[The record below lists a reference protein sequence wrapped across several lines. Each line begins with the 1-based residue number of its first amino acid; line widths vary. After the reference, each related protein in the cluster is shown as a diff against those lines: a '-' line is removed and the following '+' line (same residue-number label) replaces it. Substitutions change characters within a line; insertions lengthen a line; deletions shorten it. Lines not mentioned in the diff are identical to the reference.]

1 VDFEL
6 TDDQVS
12 LQEGIRAFCD
22 GRFPPDTVRAI
33 EDAGG
38 RLDRERWQELGDT
51 GVFSLRL
58 PESEGGL
65 GFGMPEAALVFEEL
79 GRALVPGPL
88 VATELA
94 ARFVPGAAEGAT
106 VVGFVDAGDEVL
118 AIEHPVDL
126 DALLVL
132 DDDGVRVVDA
142 RTVAGTDAE
151 RPLDALTPIRFITD
165 ALPGGERVLDRDGAA
180 RLRVEGVVL
189 TAAIQLGIA
198 GRTVE
203 LATEYAKEREQ
214 FGRPIGSFQAVK
226 HIAAD
231 MLVRTEVARGA
242 VYAAQGDWATGGLW
256 PSMSTTLW
264 NLRTGEVTDL
274 GTHRAGNAVNASGWV
289 VADNSVLRD
298 GAAVE
303 LAVPSG
309 QTSRAADISDTGL
322 VVGHAQAKDGGNN
335 LGPRVWHC

>member
-22 GRFPPDTVRAI
+22 GRFPPDAVRAI
-33 EDAGG
+33 EDTGG

-65 GFGMPEAALVFEEL
+65 GLGMPEAALVFEEL

-94 ARFVPGAAEGAT
+94 APFVPGAAAGAT

-118 AIEHPVDL
+118 AIEHPDDL

-132 DDDGVRVVDA
+132 DDGGLRVVDA
-142 RTVAGTDAE
+142 RTVAGSDAE
-151 RPLDALTPIRFITD
+151 RPLDALTPVRFVSD
-165 ALPGGERVLDRDGAA
+165 ALPDGERVLDRDRAA
-180 RLRVEGVVL
+180 RLRTEGAVL

-203 LATEYAKEREQ
+203 LATEYAKQREQ

-242 VYAAQGDWATGGLW
+242 VYAAACTLDGLSNDD
-256 PSMSTTLW
+256 P
-264 NLRTGEVTDL
+264 V
-274 GTHRAGNAVNASGWV
+274 RAAAAAAV
-289 VADNSVLRD
+289 VAADAALANAEACIQVHGGIGYTWELDVQRYWKR
-298 GAAVE
+298 AAVLE
-303 LAVPSG
+303 THFGNPDAWAEVV
-309 QTSRAADISDTGL
+309 AATL
-322 VVGHAQAKDGGNN
+322 
-335 LGPRVWHC
+335 